1 LHLSL
6 FPNFCLDLY
15 YILEHNGASIMKEEI
30 KITTNNGVEH
40 NMSKDTF
47 IKWLCLLEIVQLAEE
62 KALDLKMDLEKIDWV
77 KPLAFKKYI
86 GERFKSME
94 VDVEAESESRTK
106 FQKISINNSHHI
118 PEYH

>member
-1 LHLSL
+1 M
-6 FPNFCLDLY
+6 
-15 YILEHNGASIMKEEI
+15 EEEI

-47 IKWLCLLEIVQLAEE
+47 IRWLCLLEIVQLAEE
-62 KALDLKMDLEKIDWV
+62 KAVELKLDLEKVDWV

-86 GERFKSME
+86 GERFKGME
-94 VDVEAESESRTK
+94 VDIEAESQSRK
-106 FQKISINNSHHI
+106 SLQRININSTHHT

>member
-1 LHLSL
+1 ME
-6 FPNFCLDLY
+6 D
-15 YILEHNGASIMKEEI
+15 EI

-47 IKWLCLLEIVQLAEE
+47 IRWLCLLEIVQLAEE
-62 KALDLKMDLEKIDWV
+62 KAVDLKVDLENIDWV

-86 GERFKSME
+86 GERFKGME
-94 VDVEAESESRTK
+94 VDIEAEAQSRKTL
-106 FQKISINNSHHI
+106 QRIKINSIRHT

>member
-1 LHLSL
+1 M
-6 FPNFCLDLY
+6 
-15 YILEHNGASIMKEEI
+15 EEEI

-47 IKWLCLLEIVQLAEE
+47 IRWLCLLEIVQLAEE
-62 KALDLKMDLEKIDWV
+62 KAVELKLDLEKVDWV

-86 GERFKSME
+86 GERFKGME
-94 VDVEAESESRTK
+94 VDIEAESQSRNI
-106 FQKISINNSHHI
+106 FQRIKTNSTHHT